1 MENTFPSVTEE
12 GEETFSTESSG
23 NEQVAKRC
31 DLLLRWLCLQDL
43 GEFSGCDGPKKRS
56 LNVHEE
62 ERDMIILPQ
71 YFRDLK
77 MGSAL
82 NSS

>member
-31 DLLLRWLCLQDL
+31 DLLLRWLCL
-43 GEFSGCDGPKKRS
+43 
-56 LNVHEE
+56 
-62 ERDMIILPQ
+62 
-71 YFRDLK
+71 
-77 MGSAL
+77 
-82 NSS
+82 